1 MFLAG
6 GPSFHANGT
15 YTTDFHSRMFEVAGQ
30 RVLRLADFDFPM
42 DRGLCLTVD
51 DSTALLCSSYTLTDR
66 GQFECWNFD
75 GGVTIRSGRTND
87 NHFRG
92 GLANYRDGA
101 IIISGE
107 KNDAGS
113 SEIYDPIMRDW
124 RMHPF
129 PYNRPVFQNLS
140 NLKTRV
146 ITPGQGSWS
155 FPVSQPLVSMIKCT
169 FLVAPGLILKA
180 RVQCSWW
187 VKTYAGSSIGKAQ
200 ISDWIKIFCFKIQA
214 YTSQSLLQRRKSF
227 SSLIHRGNAIV
238 HFGGEGTR
246 NIEYWRPRSDG
257 LFTILKSDYQ
267 LTGWSDTPMAF
278 VVDKND
284 YS

>member
-1 MFLAG
+1 MCFFTMKNRMFLAG

-129 PYNRPVFQNLS
+129 PYNRPVFQVFRISRLELS
-140 NLKTRV
+140 HLGKVREV
-146 ITPGQGSWS
+146 FRFHSRW
-155 FPVSQPLVSMIKCT
+155 
-169 FLVAPGLILKA
+169 FL
-180 RVQCSWW
+180 
-187 VKTYAGSSIGKAQ
+187 
-200 ISDWIKIFCFKIQA
+200 
-214 YTSQSLLQRRKSF
+214 
-227 SSLIHRGNAIV
+227 
-238 HFGGEGTR
+238 
-246 NIEYWRPRSDG
+246 
-257 LFTILKSDYQ
+257 
-267 LTGWSDTPMAF
+267 
-278 VVDKND
+278 
-284 YS
+284 